1 MDTTTTRTHLQT
13 TAHALLI
20 VNLRNAHALEQQV
33 IAVLEPQLNLIEDL
47 PDLRARMAQHIE
59 ETRVQAKRIE
69 TALESCGSSTSMI
82 KDAFLSVMGLGQS
95 SVQGMSDDGVLK
107 ALVADMMT
115 EHLEI
120 ATYRALIVLAEM
132 AGRSDLCLT
141 LEQSLSE
148 EEAMAD
154 WFNQNLEQLTRRFVE
169 LEAAE
174 DAGEDAGRMSR

>member
-1 MDTTTTRTHLQT
+1 MPMDTTTPQTQIQT
-13 TAHALLI
+13 TALELLI
-20 VNLRNAHALEQQV
+20 VNLRNAHALEKQV
-33 IAVLEPQLNLIEDL
+33 IAVLEPQLDLIEDL
-47 PDLRARMAQHIE
+47 PDLHAKVSQHIE
-59 ETRVQAKRIE
+59 ETRQQVQRLQA
-69 TALESCGSSTSMI
+69 ALESCDSSSSMF

-95 SVQGMSDDGVLK
+95 SVQGMSDDGMLK

-120 ATYRALIVLAEM
+120 ASYRALIVLAEM
-132 AGRSDLCLT
+132 AGRSDLCLN
-141 LEQSLSE
+141 LEVSLSE

-174 DAGEDAGRMSR
+174 DAGRALR